1 MRWAR
6 TSFDTV
12 PSPSTS
18 TTMKTASASCLMVL
32 SIDTMHTGAGIRNGD
47 LSIIIG
53 LAESDR
59 PRAAHDKPKSAIK
72 KVSSSLSFLD
82 WNKGTIGDQSLG
94 DQPCDS

>member
-59 PRAAHDKPKSAIK
+59 PRAAHDKPKSAIIK
-72 KVSSSLSFLD
+72 KVSFSLFSGLE
-82 WNKGTIGDQSLG
+82 WNYRRSESRRSIV
-94 DQPCDS
+94 

>member
-59 PRAAHDKPKSAIK
+59 PRAAHDKPKSAIIK
-72 KVSSSLSFLD
+72 RYLSLSLFRKVLSEIRVSEI
-82 WNKGTIGDQSLG
+82 N
-94 DQPCDS
+94 QPCDS